1 MKSPNVRVIN
11 VESQEWSAALPNDLN
26 PTPESGAHTRRELLR
41 RMLAGVGASI
51 VGPMV
56 ARAHPIYRHLAD
68 SARLED
74 ASAKAMASD
83 WSPQFLDS
91 HQNESLIVLSD
102 AISPGSAKAQVN
114 RVIDLLLSVETKDDQ
129 KMFKAALAALDA
141 DAMKH
146 FGNTVVRLSAA
157 QLDELLSKCSA
168 QESEHLAEHDDSAAA
183 WKTNQKLEAQGPP
196 NLRDHFENLKGWIVA
211 TYYSSEEGM
220 RELGWTEDYYFD
232 KPAACTHLNDH

>member
-1 MKSPNVRVIN
+1 
-11 VESQEWSAALPNDLN
+11 
-26 PTPESGAHTRRELLR
+26 
-41 RMLAGVGASI
+41 MLAGVGASV
-51 VGPMV
+51 VGPVV
-56 ARAHPIYRHLAD
+56 ARAHPIYHHLAD
-68 SARLED
+68 SARLDD

-91 HQNESLIVLSD
+91 HQNESLMVLSE
-102 AISPGSAKAQVN
+102 AISPGSSKAQVN
-114 RVIDLLLSVETKDDQ
+114 RVIDLLLTLETANNQ
-129 KMFKAALAALDA
+129 KAFRDAIAALDA

-146 FGNTVVRLSAA
+146 FGNKVVRLSAA

-183 WKTNQKLEAQGPP
+183 WKTNQKLEVQGPA
-196 NLRDHFENLKGWIVA
+196 NVRDHFENLKGWIVA

-232 KPAACTHLNDH
+232 KPEACTQRNDH